1 MLKTGMTRI
10 HAAALSMLLVA
21 CKTASQSETPPSKPA
36 PPATVGP
43 AQPAIADAALPHVAA
58 PVTLTAVPPAIAATA
73 KLQVLL
79 KGLSRPVLITAAP
92 GETSK
97 RLYIVEQTGTV
108 RVLEGGK
115 LRAAPLL
122 DVSNEISDGNEQ
134 GLLGLAFHP
143 QFAQNHKLYV
153 YLTDREGTSRVF
165 EFAVA
170 ADRVVAASRRELL
183 MVKQPYSN
191 HNGGNLLFGPD
202 GKLYLG
208 LGDGGSGGDPKGNG
222 QNPTALLGKLL
233 RLDVDAAKPRAEI
246 VHLGLRNPWRFAFD
260 AANGN
265 LFIGDVG
272 QNLWEQVYAV
282 AGTDTRKHNFGWNVV
297 EGNHCF
303 DAATCDRKGFTPP
316 IADYSHDAGCS
327 ITGGV
332 VYRGKALPAL
342 AGHYFYA
349 DFCTS
354 LLRSV
359 TWQPATPT
367 PALGAATGSV
377 TAHWDWKAAL
387 DPQGTLSQISSF
399 GTDADGELYIVS
411 LTGTIWQ
418 VVAAS
423 R

>member
-10 HAAALSMLLVA
+10 QAAALSVLLLG
-21 CKTASQSETPPSKPA
+21 CKTAAQNETPTSKPA
-36 PPATVGP
+36 PPATPIPVK
-43 AQPAIADAALPHVAA
+43 QPIADAALPAIVAA
-58 PVTLTAVPPAIAATA
+58 APLMAVPPAVAVTA
-73 KLQVLL
+73 KLQVLI
-79 KGLSRPVLITAAP
+79 KGLSRPVLVTAAP
-92 GETSK
+92 GDTSK
-97 RLYIVEQTGTV
+97 RLYIVEQTGRV

-115 LRAAPLL
+115 LRAAALL

-165 EFAVA
+165 EFVVEG
-170 ADRVVAASRRELL
+170 DRVVATSRRELL

-191 HNGGNLLFGPD
+191 HNGGNVAFGPD

-208 LGDGGSGGDPKGNG
+208 LGDGGSGGDPKRNG

-233 RLDVDAAKPRAEI
+233 RLDVDAAKPQAEI

-260 AANGN
+260 PTNGN
-265 LFIGDVG
+265 LFIADVG
-272 QNLWEQVYAV
+272 QNQWEQVYAV
-282 AGTDTRKHNFGWNVV
+282 AGEDARKHNFGWNVV

-303 DAATCDRKGFTPP
+303 EAATCDRNGFTPP
-316 IADYSHDAGCS
+316 IVDYSHDAGCS

-342 AGHYFYA
+342 AGHFFYA

-359 TWQPATPT
+359 AWQPAATA
-367 PALGAATGSV
+367 PALGGATGVV

-387 DPQGTLSQISSF
+387 DPHGTLSQIASF
-399 GTDADGELYIVS
+399 GTDADGELFIVS

-418 VVAAS
+418 VVAATK
-423 R
+423 